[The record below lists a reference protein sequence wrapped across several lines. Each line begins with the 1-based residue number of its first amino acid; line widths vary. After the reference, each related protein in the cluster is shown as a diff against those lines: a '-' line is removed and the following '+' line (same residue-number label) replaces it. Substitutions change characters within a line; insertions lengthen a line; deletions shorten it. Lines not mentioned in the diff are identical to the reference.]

1 MLSSQDVVDL
11 SLLGV
16 GNSLTFGAAYLSS
29 VIEYI
34 PSSRLPRL
42 SAAEEAPGRAFAK
55 VEVHRASA
63 AIESDW
69 AELEAL
75 APVSIYQ
82 TRAFL
87 LPWIETLGVARKITP
102 FFIAARDRQ
111 DRTVALLCLGLQRYR
126 GFRLASFLGGKE
138 TNFNFGLFRPGAHFS
153 VADVRALLNDAAAAL
168 GPEAPDIFVLK
179 NQPFEWAGILNPLA
193 LLPHRASPSFA
204 YATKLAADGDAFLAT
219 KLSKDTRKKLRKK
232 ESRLAEMDQLAL
244 ISGEEPRFARKI
256 LDAFFAEKIRRCAEK
271 SIATDF
277 AAATMRAFFD
287 RLSRERAA
295 SGKPWLELYGLSL
308 GDRIIATYVGA
319 THHGRFSAMV
329 NSFDSDPSI
338 AKSSPGDLLLMK
350 LVAAQC
356 AKGRASFDLGIGEA
370 RYKAT
375 YCDTAVPLFDIVLP
389 LNAKGRILAVKQ
401 ALGWRIKTTLKKHPR
416 AFAMLRRIKHFI
428 EHKESNAFVWRGPK
442 VSPVASR

>member
-1 MLSSQDVVDL
+1 
-11 SLLGV
+11 
-16 GNSLTFGAAYLSS
+16 LSS

-42 SAAEEAPGRAFAK
+42 AVAEEAPGSAFAK

-87 LPWIETLGVARKITP
+87 LPWIETLGAARKITP
-102 FFIAARDRQ
+102 FFVAAKDRQ
-111 DRTVALLCLGLQRYR
+111 GRTVALLCLGLQRYR
-126 GFRLASFLGGKE
+126 GFRIASFLGGKE
-138 TNFNFGLFRPGAHFS
+138 TNFNLGLFRPGTNFS
-153 VADVRALLNDAAAAL
+153 AADVRALLSDAATAL

-179 NQPFEWAGILNPLA
+179 NQPFEWGGILNPLA
-193 LLPHRASPSFA
+193 MLPHRASPSFA
-204 YATKLAADGDAFLAT
+204 YATKLAADGDAFLAA
-219 KLSKDTRKKLRKK
+219 KLSKDARKKLRKK
-232 ESRLAEMDQLAL
+232 ESRLTETDQLTL
-244 ISGEEPRFARKI
+244 VSGEDPRLARRI

-277 AAATMRAFFD
+277 AAVTMRAFFD

-295 SGKPWLELYGLSL
+295 AGKPWLELYGLSL
-308 GDRIIATYVGA
+308 GDRIIATYIGA

-329 NSFDSDPSI
+329 NSFDSDPAI

-350 LVAAQC
+350 LIAAQC

-375 YCDTAVPLFDIVLP
+375 YCDAAVPLFDIVLP
-389 LNAKGRILAVKQ
+389 LNAKGQILAVKQ
-401 ALGWRIKTTLKKHPR
+401 AFVSRVKTTLKKHPR
-416 AFAMLRRIKHFI
+416 AFAVLRRMRHFI
-428 EHKESNAFVWRGPK
+428 EHKESNAFARPEPK